1 MANFQNWL
9 QIKKLNMTIF
19 FKKMLTTLAEKGQLP
34 DFLVRYGIRK
44 LLKNR
49 LNKININNIENS
61 SKHLQK
67 FLSMMGS
74 SEVALVPE
82 LANEQHYE
90 VPAEFFKLI
99 LGKNLKYSC
108 GYWGN
113 EENSL
118 SDSEESAL
126 ALSTERAMVKD
137 GEDIL
142 DLGCG
147 WGSFSLR
154 NAKIYSKSR
163 FTAVSNSKRQKSEI
177 DKIAKENNIENL
189 EVITDDMNYFAPNQ
203 SYDRIVS
210 IEMFEHIRNYKEMFR
225 RVSDWLKPS
234 GTFFMH
240 IFCHRSVPY
249 EFIEINED
257 DWMAKY
263 FFSGGIMPSLNL
275 PLNFQENLSITNQ
288 WVWSGLHYQKTSN
301 AWLENMDRNKR
312 EVLDILSKT
321 YGKKDEYLWW
331 MRWRMFFMS
340 CAELFGYDNGQE
352 WLVSHYLFKKRL

>member
-1 MANFQNWL
+1 
-9 QIKKLNMTIF
+9 MTLY
-19 FKKMLTTLAEKGQLP
+19 FKKMLTTLAEKGGLP
-34 DFLVRYGIRK
+34 DFLVRYGIRN

-61 SKHLQK
+61 NVHLQK

-90 VPAEFFKLI
+90 VPPDFFKLI

-108 GYWGN
+108 GYWEN
-113 EENSL
+113 EKNSL
-118 SDSEESAL
+118 NDSEESAL
-126 ALSTERAMVKD
+126 AISTERAMIKD
-137 GEDIL
+137 GEDVL

-163 FTAVSNSKRQKSEI
+163 FTAVSNSKRQKLEI
-177 DKIAKENNIENL
+177 DKIAKENNLENL
-189 EVITDDMNYFAPNQ
+189 EVITDDINYFVPNK

-210 IEMFEHIRNYKEMFR
+210 IEMFEHIRNYKEMFK
-225 RVSDWLKPS
+225 RVSDWLNPS

-275 PLNFQENLSITNQ
+275 PLNFQEDLSIINQ
-288 WVWSGLHYQKTSN
+288 WVWSGSHYQKTSN
-301 AWLENMDRNKR
+301 AWLKNMDRNKR
-312 EVLDILSKT
+312 EILYILSET
-321 YGKKDEYLWW
+321 YGKNDEYLWW

-352 WLVSHYLFKKRL
+352 WLVSHYLFKKKL